1 MIWKQITEKNLEM
14 VVEMNKVAVI
24 GSLNIDT
31 TLEVVNF
38 PHPGQ
43 TVKAINKSST
53 AGGKGA
59 NQAVAAARS
68 QAQTSFI
75 GKVGADQQGK
85 FMIAAMQE
93 EGIETSGIKV
103 EQEAGTGTAAIML
116 DQRGQ
121 NSIIVYGG
129 ANSYLTAAD
138 VQAAAPQITAA
149 DFAVAQFE
157 TPQAATI
164 EAFKLA
170 KQNGVTTILNPAP
183 AAKLV
188 PELLGLTDII
198 IPNESE
204 SQQLTDIAIT
214 DLASLERS
222 VAKFA
227 SWGIACSII
236 TLGEKGVFY
245 SFKGKTAKLDAF
257 KVKAVDTTAAGDTF
271 IGAFAAQLLPSL
283 ENFVTAIDYAQKAS
297 ALTVQ
302 HLGAQ
307 VSIPT
312 VSEIMGS
319 IQLRRGS

>member
-1 MIWKQITEKNLEM
+1 
-14 VVEMNKVAVI
+14 MNKIAVI

-38 PHPGQ
+38 PHPGE
-43 TVKAINKSST
+43 TVKALNKSST

-75 GKVGADQQGK
+75 GKIGADQQGK
-85 FMIAAMQE
+85 FMIEALQE
-93 EGIETSGIKV
+93 AGIQTSGIKV
-103 EQEAGTGTAAIML
+103 EKEAGTGTAAIML

-129 ANSYLTAAD
+129 ANSHLTAAD
-138 VQAAAPQITAA
+138 VQAAASQIATA

-157 TPQAATI
+157 TPQAATL
-164 EAFKLA
+164 EAFKIA

-183 AAKLV
+183 AGQLA
-188 PELLGLTDII
+188 PELLSLTDII

-204 SQQLTDIAIT
+204 SQQLTGIAIT
-214 DLASLERS
+214 DLTSLEKS
-222 VAKFA
+222 AAKFA

-236 TLGEKGVFY
+236 TLGENGVFY
-245 SFKGKTAKLDAF
+245 SFKGKTAKLAAF

-271 IGAFAAQLLPSL
+271 IGAFAAQLLPSW
-283 ENFVTAIDYAQKAS
+283 ENFVAAIDYAQKAS

-302 HLGAQ
+302 RLGAQ

-312 VSEIMGS
+312 ASQIRS
-319 IQLRRGS
+319 SF